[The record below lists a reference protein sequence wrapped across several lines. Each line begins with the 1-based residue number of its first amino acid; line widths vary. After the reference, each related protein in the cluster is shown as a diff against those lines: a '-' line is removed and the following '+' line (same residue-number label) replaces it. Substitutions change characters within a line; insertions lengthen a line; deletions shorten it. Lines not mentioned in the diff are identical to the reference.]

1 MPERDARHE
10 REEGFLL
17 SRDLCPPSSR
27 CLICEEFSAAAA
39 ARIAHNWVML
49 RRDFRTKTTTM
60 VALQSK
66 PNLAKSNGTEVFFTR
81 LMAKS
86 GGVRSVA
93 VQGRSS
99 RSEEGQAG
107 EGRWTVLMGTYYE
120 SSHTHSS
127 HLTSPPSP
135 LSVISLGMGQFC
147 EREGLVR
154 TSLLSHISVTLL
166 YAPLLSP
173 YERVA

>member
-1 MPERDARHE
+1 MP
-10 REEGFLL
+10 G
-17 SRDLCPPSSR
+17 
-27 CLICEEFSAAAA
+27 
-39 ARIAHNWVML
+39 
-49 RRDFRTKTTTM
+49 RDFRTKTTTM

-93 VQGRSS
+93 EKGRSS
-99 RSEEGQAG
+99 RSEEGQGG
-107 EGRWTVLMGTYYE
+107 EERWTVLMGTYYE

-135 LSVISLGMGQFC
+135 LSVVSLGMGQFC
-147 EREGLVR
+147 GHEGLVR
-154 TSLLSHISVTLL
+154 TITVTPLWSLLQVNTKEWYKSDATGL
-166 YAPLLSP
+166 
-173 YERVA
+173 